1 MNPEDRGADDSL
13 TAVPEDSTA
22 TQFGAGTH
30 LGPYR
35 IESPLGAGGM
45 GQVFRARDTRLG
57 RAVAIK
63 VSNAKFSDR
72 FEREARAISALN
84 HPHICTLYDVGPN
97 YLVME
102 LIEGEALS
110 ARLRKGRLAIEDVLR
125 YGGQIADALAAAHSK
140 NITHRDLKPA
150 NIMVTKT
157 GVKVL
162 DFGLAKI
169 EAPGESLTQTN
180 AVMGTPAY
188 MAPEQLEGKVADAR
202 TDVFSLGLVL
212 YEMATGKRVVA
223 GQSASMDGLPIH
235 FAHIA
240 ARCLEQ
246 DPEDRWQSA
255 RDLKAELDWTA
266 KSHLVPSPRVSRRW
280 NWSIG
285 AASVV
290 AVVLALSWVVI
301 RDRTPGSDRRVVRL
315 QVAPSAGTQI
325 RPDGAAISPDGNVL
339 AFVANSSTGDKLFVR
354 MLNSLETR
362 ELPGTDGAA
371 MPFWSPDSKS
381 LGFFASGKL
390 KRIDLASGLPTAI
403 CDVASGRGG
412 TWNQEG
418 IILFNGVNDGPLL
431 RVPAS
436 GGTPEPLTVLDG
448 TKRENSHRW
457 PEFLPDGRHY
467 IFFVRTGDSA
477 NEGLYLGSMDRPQ
490 EKIRLIAANTGGAYA
505 PGHDNQSGYLLWSRA
520 GTLMAQPLDVA
531 GSRLTGEAVTVAESV
546 AGDRP
551 GRAAVSASTD
561 GTLVYAATA
570 GRPQLTWFSR
580 DGKELGTVGQPDS
593 YVSPRISPDG
603 KRVAVRHTDPSGSW
617 AIWLIDFGRGI
628 PIALG
633 LGDSPVWS
641 PNGEQIAHLGPG
653 TSSPNLWVRSA
664 NGAGQAERLTQSS
677 GSQNPEDWSSDGRYL
692 LYKEQSNDLTSAT
705 PYDLWI
711 LPMTGDRKPFPFQE
725 TPFTETEARFSPEGR
740 WISYSSDE
748 SGRNEVYVQ
757 SFPAGGAK
765 SRVSV
770 KGGDQARWRRDGKEL
785 FYLAPDRSMMS
796 VAVRPGANSLEFG
809 SPNPLFRIPGGAGFA
824 YDVAPDGQR
833 FLVLAGAR
841 EAEMISMTVV
851 MNWQA
856 DLRK

>member
-1 MNPEDRGADDSL
+1 MNAGEQDDSL
-13 TAVPEDSTA
+13 TAAPNDRTA
-22 TQFGAGTH
+22 TQIGVGTR
-30 LGPYR
+30 LGPYL
-35 IESPLGAGGM
+35 IEGPLGAGGM
-45 GQVFRARDTRLG
+45 GEVFRARDTRLG

-63 VSNAKFSDR
+63 ISNAKFSDR

-110 ARLRKGRLAIEDVLR
+110 ARLRKGRLTMQEVLR
-125 YGGQIADALAAAHSK
+125 CGAQIADALAAAHSK

-150 NIMVTKT
+150 NIMLTNA

-162 DFGLAKI
+162 DFGLAKMDTC
-169 EAPGESLTQTN
+169 GESLTQTN
-180 AVMGTPAY
+180 AVLGTPAY
-188 MAPEQLEGKVADAR
+188 MAPEQFEGKPVDAR
-202 TDVFSLGLVL
+202 TDIFALGLVL
-212 YEMATGKRVVA
+212 YEMATAKRAVP
-223 GQSASMDGLPIH
+223 GQSAAMEELPPQ
-235 FAHIA
+235 FAHIVG
-240 ARCLEQ
+240 RCLDQ
-246 DPEDRWQSA
+246 APENRWQSA
-255 RDLKAELDWTA
+255 HDVKAELDWTA
-266 KSHLVPSPRVSRRW
+266 TSHPVLPPQTSRHRTW
-280 NWSIG
+280 IAG
-285 AASVV
+285 VAS
-290 AVVLALSWVVI
+290 LVVI
-301 RDRTPGSDRRVVRL
+301 AVIPGWVITRARPSNPAVREVRL
-315 QVAPSAGTQI
+315 QVAPPAGAQI
-325 RPDGAAISPDGNVL
+325 RPDSTAIAPDGNVL
-339 AFVANSSTGDKLFVR
+339 AFVASSTSGDKLYVR

-403 CDVASGRGG
+403 CDVAAGRGG

-431 RVPAS
+431 RVQAS

-457 PEFLPDGRHY
+457 PEFLPDGRHF
-467 IFFVRTGDSA
+467 IFFIRTGDSA

-490 EKIRLIAANTGGAYA
+490 EKIRLIAGNTGGAYA

-561 GTLVYAATA
+561 GTLVYAAPA

-580 DGKELGTVGQPDS
+580 DGKELGTVGQSDS

-603 KRVAVRHTDPSGSW
+603 KRVAVRHRDPSGSW

-677 GSQNPEDWSSDGRYL
+677 GSQNPQDWSSDERCL

-711 LPMTGDRKPFPFQE
+711 LPMAGDRKPFRSRRRRSRKRRPDSHRRDDGSLIPRMNPDA
-725 TPFTETEARFSPEGR
+725 TKFT
-740 WISYSSDE
+740 
-748 SGRNEVYVQ
+748 
-757 SFPAGGAK
+757 
-765 SRVSV
+765 SRVSQPEV
-770 KGGDQARWRRDGKEL
+770 PSRVCPLK
-785 FYLAPDRSMMS
+785 
-796 VAVRPGANSLEFG
+796 VATK
-809 SPNPLFRIPGGAGFA
+809 
-824 YDVAPDGQR
+824 
-833 FLVLAGAR
+833 LAGG
-841 EAEMISMTVV
+841 EMGKSCSTSRRTG
-851 MNWQA
+851 
-856 DLRK
+856 L